1 MIELFSQS
9 ETWISLLV
17 LAAMEIVL
25 GIDNIIFI
33 SILAGKLPQEQ
44 QSRARNIG
52 LTAAVGVRLL
62 LLTVISWIVGLTAP
76 IFTMGEFAFSWRDLI
91 LIGGGL
97 FLVAKATLE
106 IHNKLEGEEG
116 HGRKVIAP
124 SFMAVIGQIML
135 LDIVFSLDSVIT
147 AVGLVQHI
155 SIMIIAILIS
165 LVAMLLCS
173 RMINEFVNRHPTI
186 KMLALSFL
194 LMIGTILVAEG
205 AHFHVPKGYVYF
217 AMAFSV
223 FVELLNLRM
232 RAKSEATP
240 VRLRSEY

>member
-116 HGRKVIAP
+116 RGRKVIAP